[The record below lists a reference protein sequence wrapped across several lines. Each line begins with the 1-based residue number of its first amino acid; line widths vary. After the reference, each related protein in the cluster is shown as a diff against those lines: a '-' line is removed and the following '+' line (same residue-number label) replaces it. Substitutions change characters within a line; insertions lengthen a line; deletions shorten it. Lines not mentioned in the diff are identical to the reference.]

1 MKYTAITLYGI
12 PNCDTVKKART
23 WLTDH
28 GLDYVFHDFKKEGL
42 PEKALNLWLKEAGW
56 ETVVNRKGTSW
67 RKLTPAEQESVTSN
81 ASAKPFLMAN
91 PSLVKRPVIEW
102 QSGAHHQITIGYQP
116 EQWLAR

>member
-1 MKYTAITLYGI
+1 MKYTAITVYGI

-23 WLTDH
+23 WLSEH
-28 GLDYVFHDFKKEGL
+28 GFDYVFHDFKKQGL
-42 PEKALNLWLKEAGW
+42 PEKALNSWMKAVGW

-67 RKLTPAEQESVTSN
+67 RKLSPEEQARVTS
-81 ASAKPFLMAN
+81 AIAATPFVLAN

-102 QSGAHHQITIGYQP
+102 QSANGTDITVGFQP